1 MSESE
6 NATPD
11 VGKGRKQLLTIMA
24 IAMITLGGSY
34 LVFYL
39 ASSGGGWGTT
49 NHGEFVT
56 PQTNTADLGW
66 ALLPEEARH
75 WFLWVV
81 DEDCDATCQQMV
93 KDLRALHI
101 LLSREAGRVRRA
113 YSNLN
118 GDEVELGEPY
128 PKLNRIEVSR
138 QLPKSL
144 RKGVYTVDPNGNL
157 VLFYALDSNPKF
169 ILEDLKK
176 MLKVSQ
182 IG

>member
-1 MSESE
+1 MSETE
-6 NATPD
+6 E
-11 VGKGRKQLLTIMA
+11 VGRGRRQLLTIMA
-24 IAMITLGGSY
+24 IAMVTLGGSY
-34 LVFYL
+34 LLFYL
-39 ASSGGGWGTT
+39 ASTGGGWGTT
-49 NHGEFVT
+49 NHGQFVT
-56 PQTNTADLGW
+56 PAQTTTDLGW
-66 ALLPEEARH
+66 DIPEAEARH

-81 DEDCDATCQQMV
+81 DNDCDAACQQMV

-118 GDEVELGEPY
+118 GGEASEVDLGEPF
-128 PKLNRIEVSR
+128 PKLHRIPISQPIPE
-138 QLPKSL
+138 
-144 RKGVYTVDPNGNL
+144 GTYIVDPNGNL
-157 VLFYALDSNPKF
+157 VLYYETDSNPKF

>member
-1 MSESE
+1 MSETE
-6 NATPD
+6 D
-11 VGKGRKQLLTIMA
+11 VGRGRKQLLTIMA

-34 LVFYL
+34 LLFYL
-39 ASSGGGWGTT
+39 ASSGSGWGTT
-49 NHGEFVT
+49 NHGQFVT
-56 PQTNTADLGW
+56 PPQNTAELGW
-66 ALLPEEARH
+66 AIPEEEARH

-81 DEDCDATCQQMV
+81 DNGCDATCQQMV

-113 YSNLN
+113 YTNLN
-118 GDEVELGEPY
+118 GGEVDLGEAY
-128 PKLNRIEVSR
+128 PKLHRIQTSKP
-138 QLPKSL
+138 LPE
-144 RKGVYTVDPNGNL
+144 GTYIVDPNGNL